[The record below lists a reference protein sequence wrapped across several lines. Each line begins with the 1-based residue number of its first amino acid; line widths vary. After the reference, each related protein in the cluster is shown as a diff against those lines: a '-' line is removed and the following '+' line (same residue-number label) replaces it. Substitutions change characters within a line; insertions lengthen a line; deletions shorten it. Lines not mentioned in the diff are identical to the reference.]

1 MLPTED
7 LFVYVYVLIHDLI
20 MAGAIAIPARP
31 GPEPAC
37 SDAELLAIA
46 LVRHLLGRRSEAGFL
61 AEVARDWAH
70 LFPRLPHQSEANRR
84 IRWLWGTFEQF
95 RAHLAGLV
103 PEDDCQ
109 QVDTTALPVKHP
121 SRVRG
126 ADGWTGPGNDLAA
139 RFGRDAAHAE
149 WFYGFRLAI
158 KTDLGSRIVRA
169 WSIVP
174 AAVNEREV
182 AEDLLQAGPAPRDLL
197 ADKGFNGTDFAEALA
212 GRGTAVLIPPGKHQR
227 ASMPPILQK
236 IIAEWRNRVE
246 TTFKEIT
253 GQMELARHG
262 AHTFWGLLTRVA
274 ATIAAHTL
282 MRLCFATIWGG
293 GPGRVPV
300 PNWDRSHRG
309 GGGGRAEPVRVLPRR
324 CAPMYVT
331 QVEWAAGPVRGL
343 VFVLT
348 VNMGRPHAKGE

>member
-7 LFVYVYVLIHDLI
+7 LFVYVYVLIDDLI
-20 MAGAIAIPARP
+20 SARTIAIPPRP
-31 GPEPAC
+31 GPAPGC

-46 LVRHLLGRRSEAGFL
+46 QVRHLLGRRSEAGFL

-84 IRWLWGTFEQF
+84 IRWLWGAFEQF
-95 RAHLAGLV
+95 RATLAARL

-109 QVDTTALPVKHP
+109 QIDTSALPVKHT

-126 ADGWTGPGNDLAA
+126 PDGWTGPGNGLHA

-182 AEDLLQAGPAPRDLL
+182 AADLLEAGPPPRDLL
-197 ADKGFNGTDFAEALA
+197 ADKGFNGKAFAA
-212 GRGTAVLIPPGKHQR
+212 GQAARGTAVLVPPAKDQRRACQRSCRRSSPNGATASRPPSARSPTRWNWPATAPIPSGACSPGPPR
-227 ASMPPILQK
+227 PSPPIPS
-236 IIAEWRNRVE
+236 
-246 TTFKEIT
+246 
-253 GQMELARHG
+253 
-262 AHTFWGLLTRVA
+262 
-274 ATIAAHTL
+274 
-282 MRLCFATIWGG
+282 C
-293 GPGRVPV
+293 
-300 PNWDRSHRG
+300 
-309 GGGGRAEPVRVLPRR
+309 
-324 CAPMYVT
+324 
-331 QVEWAAGPVRGL
+331 GPVSP
-343 VFVLT
+343 T
-348 VNMGRPHAKGE
+348 IDQPT

>member
-20 MAGAIAIPARP
+20 GAGAIAIPARP
-31 GPEPAC
+31 GPAPAC
-37 SDAELLAIA
+37 TDAELLTVAV
-46 LVRHLLGRRSEAGFL
+46 VRHLLGRRSEAGFL

-84 IRWLWGTFEQF
+84 IRWLWGAFEQF
-95 RAHLAGLV
+95 RMTLAARL
-103 PEDDCQ
+103 PDDDCQ
-109 QVDTTALPVKHP
+109 QAGTSALPVKHT

-126 ADGWTGPGNDLAA
+126 PDQWTGPGNDLAA

-182 AEDLLQAGPAPRDLL
+182 AEDLLQAGPPPRDLL
-197 ADKGFNGTDFAEALA
+197 CDKGFNGKAFAA
-212 GRGTAVLIPPGKHQR
+212 GQAARGTAVLVPPAKDQR
-227 ASMPPILQK
+227 ASMPAILQK
-236 IIAEWRNRVE
+236 VIAQWRNRIE
-246 TTFKEIT
+246 ASFGEIT
-253 GQMELARHG
+253 DLMGLARHG
-262 AHTFWGLLTRVA
+262 AHTFWGLLTRTA

-282 MRLCFATIWGG
+282 LRTCLA
-293 GPGRVPV
+293 V
-300 PNWDRSHRG
+300 
-309 GGGGRAEPVRVLPRR
+309 A
-324 CAPMYVT
+324 
-331 QVEWAAGPVRGL
+331 
-343 VFVLT
+343 
-348 VNMGRPHAKGE
+348 